1 MKKLTKEW
9 VQKAEADYRLA
20 GKLVSGSEPF
30 HDHVCFLCQQA
41 AEKYLKALLE
51 ELGLPVPRIH
61 NLVQLLTLLLPHYP
75 SLRPLRRGLKFLTRF
90 AVGTRYPGEK
100 GNKRTAHAAYRWA
113 SKARELVRLLLGIRP
128 PRTRRKKSP

>member
-20 GKLVSGSEPF
+20 GKLVRGSEPF

-41 AEKYLKALLE
+41 AEKFLKALLE
-51 ELGLPVPRIH
+51 ELGLTVPRTH
-61 NLVQLLTLLLPHYP
+61 ELEYLLTLLLPHYS
-75 SLRPLRRGLKFLTRF
+75 SLGAFRRGLKFLTGF

-100 GNKRTAHAAYRWA
+100 GSKRKAQAAYRWA
-113 SKARELVRLLLGIRP
+113 TKVREPVRQLLGIRP
-128 PRTRRKKSP
+128 PNKRRKKSS